1 MTLSEVGL
9 LVVLFLPVMLISVL
23 FLWTMAAGG

>member
-1 MTLSEVGL
+1 MTVSELGL
-9 LVVLFLPVMLISVL
+9 MVLLLLPAMLISVL

>member
-1 MTLSEVGL
+1 VTINELGL

>member
-1 MTLSEVGL
+1 VTINELGL
-9 LVVLFLPVMLISVL
+9 LVTLFLPVMLISVL